1 MSNFLQKVYQT
12 KTQEVRDSKKKLSLT
27 EICQQLKCSSDVK
40 KRDFFLA
47 LKNASQNNQT
57 ALICE
62 AKKGSPSAGLIRP
75 NFDLTKIVQSYE
87 NAGAVC
93 LSILTDKQYFFS
105 DLNFLSIAHQNSNLP
120 LLRKDFIIDPY
131 QVYESKLHK
140 ADCILLIVAMLSD
153 NQLQELEEI
162 AISLQMS
169 VLIEVHNEQELQ
181 RAMLLKSKL
190 LGINNRNLQN
200 LEVNLN
206 TAINLAKMVPK
217 NYLLVAES
225 GIKTKFDIDNFK
237 QHNINCFLVGE
248 SLMKQQNI
256 KQAVQNLLI

>member
-12 KTQEVRDSKKKLSLT
+12 KQQEVRDSKKKLSLT
-27 EICQQLKCSSDVK
+27 KICQQLKCSSVAK
-40 KRDFFLA
+40 NRDFFLA

-75 NFDLTKIVQSYE
+75 NFDLTKITQSYE
-87 NAGAVC
+87 SAGAVC

-105 DLNFLSIAHQNSNLP
+105 DLSFLSIAHQACNLP

-131 QVYESKLHK
+131 QVYESKLHN

-153 NQLQELEEI
+153 SQLQELEEV
-162 AISLQMS
+162 ALSLKMS
-169 VLIEVHNEQELQ
+169 ILIEIHNAQELQ

-190 LGINNRNLQN
+190 LGINNRNLQT
-200 LEVNLN
+200 LEVNLS
-206 TAINLAKMVPK
+206 TAINLAKLVPQ

-225 GIKTKFDIDNFK
+225 GIKTKADIDNFK

-248 SLMKQQNI
+248 SLMKQKNI
-256 KQAVQNLLI
+256 TQAVQNLLI

>member
-12 KTQEVRDSKKKLSLT
+12 KRQEILDSKKKLSLT
-27 EICQQLKCSSDVK
+27 QICQQLKCASAVK
-40 KRDFFLA
+40 NRDFFLA
-47 LKNASQNNQT
+47 LKKASQNNQT

-62 AKKGSPSAGLIRP
+62 AKRGSPSAGLIRP
-75 NFDLTKIVQSYE
+75 DFDLVTIVQNYE

-105 DLNFLSIAHQNSNLP
+105 DLSFLSTAHNSCNLP

-131 QVYESKLHK
+131 QVYESKLHN

-153 NQLQELEEI
+153 SQLQELEQV

-181 RAMLLKSKL
+181 RALLLKSKL
-190 LGINNRNLQN
+190 LGINNRNLQT
-200 LEVNLN
+200 LEVDLN
-206 TAINLAKMVPK
+206 TAVNLAKLVPE

-225 GIKTKFDIDNFK
+225 GIKTKADITNFK

-256 KQAVQNLLI
+256 KQAVQNLL